1 MPNAFDFTSSPFD
14 RLRPAEM
21 ERVEAAVDIVFLRT
35 GSHVLHAGALPDH
48 LYLIIK
54 GLVEERDG
62 DTVTDLHGPGDAFDP
77 AILLHQTCRHDF
89 VVREEAI
96 TWRLPIEDFIELTA
110 NNQAFAAFYLQD
122 ISHKLEELSRRSLSP
137 QGLGSLTA
145 RVSETSPL
153 PPVYVPPTMT
163 LHEAALRME
172 EAEQRALL
180 IEEDGRT
187 GIVTGVDLT
196 RAAVRDRR
204 PLETP
209 LREVAHFGLVAVEEE
224 GFLFE
229 AALLMA
235 RHRVRHLVVR
245 RGGSIVG
252 VLDAAN
258 VLSSLANQAAP
269 IGAMIDRADS
279 LPELA
284 EAGERITLLIRQL
297 HASGTKTG
305 FLADLSAELHRR
317 MTEKVF
323 HLLAPTGLADHACL
337 IVMGSEG
344 RGEYMLQTDQDNGLI
359 LEDGY
364 TLPDLQ
370 DFTNRLTEA
379 LVTVGFPPCA
389 GTIMASNPKWAKP
402 LASWRE
408 SVRDWVMHPDEQ
420 ALMDVAIFFDA
431 APVAGRADLVA
442 LAKPFLF
449 ELTADNAAFHAR
461 FAQATLMFDASS
473 GFLGGLFARG
483 EDRQRLDVKKAGI
496 FPLVHGIRAL
506 ALERHLTETGT
517 VQRIRRLAEAGLFD
531 KAHAQQLVDAFTFL
545 LGLRLA
551 TRLERMRLHQ
561 APDNLVDNATLT
573 KLERD
578 LLKDSLQI
586 VRRFKDLIRHH
597 FRLGMF

>member
-1 MPNAFDFTSSPFD
+1 MPKAFDVTAPPFD
-14 RLRPAEM
+14 RLRPMEL

-35 GSHVLHAGALPDH
+35 GAQVFRAGTLPDH
-48 LYLIIK
+48 VHVLIK
-54 GLVEERDG
+54 GLIEERAGAEIVAVHEAG
-62 DTVTDLHGPGDAFDP
+62 DVIDAGV
-77 AILLHQTCRHDF
+77 LVHQRCRHDF

-96 TWRLPIEDFIELTA
+96 AYRLPIEDFLELTA
-110 NNQAFAAFYLQD
+110 NNQAFAAFFLED
-122 ISHKLEELSRRSLSP
+122 ISHKLEALSQRSMSP

-145 RVSETSPL
+145 RVSEASL
-153 PPVYVPPTMT
+153 HPPVHVPPETT
-163 LHEAALRME
+163 LHEAARRMDE
-172 EAEQRALL
+172 EDQRALL
-180 IEEDGRT
+180 IEEKGRT

-209 LREVAHFGLVAVEEE
+209 VRAVAHFDLVAVDEDS
-224 GFLFE
+224 FLFE

-235 RHRVRHLVVR
+235 RRRVRHLVVR
-245 RGGSIVG
+245 RGGAIAG

-269 IGAMIDRADS
+269 IGAMIDRAQGI
-279 LPELA
+279 PELA
-284 EAGERITLLIRQL
+284 EAGERITRLIRQL
-297 HASGTKTG
+297 HASGTKTA
-305 FLADLSAELHRR
+305 FLAHLSTELHRR

-323 HLLAPTGLADHACL
+323 HLLAPPDLAGRACL

-344 RGEYMLQTDQDNGLI
+344 RGEYLLQTDQDNGLI

-364 TLPDLQ
+364 APEGLEG
-370 DFTNRLTEA
+370 FTHGLTDA
-379 LVTVGFPPCA
+379 LVAVGFPPCP
-389 GTIMASNPKWAKP
+389 GNIMASNPKWAKP
-402 LASWRE
+402 LSAWRE
-408 SVRDWVMHPDEQ
+408 SVRDWVLRPDEQ
-420 ALMDVAIFFDA
+420 SLMDVAIFYDA
-431 APVAGRADLVA
+431 APVAGRADLVER
-442 LAKPFLF
+442 AKPFLF
-449 ELTADNAAFHAR
+449 ELLADNQAFHAR
-461 FAQATLMFDASS
+461 FASAILMFEGST

-483 EDRQRLDVKKAGI
+483 EDQRLDIKKAGI

-506 ALERHLTETGT
+506 ALERRLSETGT
-517 VQRIRRLAEAGLFD
+517 VPRIRRLAEHGLFD
-531 KAHAQQLVDAFTFL
+531 RAHAQQLEDAFTFL

-561 APDNLVDNATLT
+561 TPDNLVDPDAIT

-586 VRRFKDLIRHH
+586 VRRFKDLVKHH

>member
-1 MPNAFDFTSSPFD
+1 MPKAFDFTSAPFD

-35 GSHVLHAGALPDH
+35 GATVLRAGALPDH

-62 DTVTDLHGPGDAFDP
+62 EAVADLHGPGDAFDP
-77 AILLHQTCRHDF
+77 AILLHHACRHDF

-96 TWRLPIEDFIELTA
+96 TWRLPIEDFLELTA

-153 PPVYVPPTMT
+153 PPVYVPPMTT
-163 LHEAALRME
+163 LHEAALQMD

-180 IEEDGRT
+180 IEEGGRT

-209 LREVAHFGLVAVEEE
+209 VREVAHFDLVAVEEE
-224 GFLFE
+224 SFLFE

-235 RHRVRHLVVR
+235 RYRVRHLVVR
-245 RGGSIVG
+245 RGGSITG

-269 IGAMIDRADS
+269 IAALIDRAQA
-279 LPELA
+279 LPQVA
-284 EAGERITLLIRQL
+284 EAGERIMLLIRQL

-323 HLLAPTGLADHACL
+323 HLLAPADLAEHACL

-364 TLPDLQ
+364 TFPDLEG
-370 DFTNRLTEA
+370 FTRRLTEA
-379 LVTVGFPPCA
+379 LVAVGFPPCP
-389 GTIMASNPKWAKP
+389 GNIMASNPKWAKP
-402 LASWRE
+402 LSAWRE
-408 SVRDWVMHPDEQ
+408 SVRDWVMRPNEQ
-420 ALMDVAIFFDA
+420 ALMDTAIFYDA
-431 APVAGRADLVA
+431 APVAGRADLVT

-449 ELTADNAAFHAR
+449 ELTAGNQAFHAR
-461 FAQATLMFDASS
+461 FAQATLMFDGSS
-473 GFLGGLFARG
+473 GFLGGLLTRG
-483 EDRQRLDVKKAGI
+483 EERLDIKKAGI
-496 FPLVHGIRAL
+496 FPLVHGTRAL
-506 ALERHLTETGT
+506 ALERQLTETGT
-517 VQRIRRLAEAGLFD
+517 IARLRRLAEHGLFD

-561 APDNLVDNATLT
+561 TPDNLVDTAALT

-578 LLKDSLQI
+578 LLKGSLQI
-586 VRRFKDLIRHH
+586 ARRFKDLIRHH
-597 FRLGMF
+597 FRLGLL